1 MSGSG
6 VIVANGQVGLIGTR
20 GSLAQAGKYFVAT
33 NPTPGTA
40 IAYALKTSYSATANG
55 LFSISNGN
63 PAGSGTNLYLDFV
76 EITQTATVPTGCLV
90 MRFECIVEQAVT
102 ALTTAVN
109 ATALVPVNVNSGSNT
124 ASQATFTYFTTG
136 AGTVPTA
143 VASRRTV
150 GIAALPTSV
159 AVANSTYGIQF
170 SSLANVGPE
179 SNGAGL
185 TAAAATAP
193 NRLYTSMP
201 ACVLGPQTTAFIQ
214 MWWITAAANTP
225 SFEFTVGWAEA

>member
-1 MSGSG
+1 MSS
-6 VIVANGQVGLIGTR
+6 VIVANGQVGLIGSR
-20 GSLAQAGKYFVAT
+20 GSLAAAGKYFMAT

-40 IAYALKTSYSATANG
+40 IDYALKTGYSATANG
-55 LFSISNGN
+55 LFSISNGQ
-63 PAGSGTNLYLDFV
+63 PAGSGVNLYLDFL

-102 ALTTAVN
+102 ALTTAV
-109 ATALVPVNVNSGSNT
+109 TSGLVPVNVNSGSNT

-143 VASRRTV
+143 IGSRRTV
-150 GIAALPTSV
+150 GVAALPTSV

-193 NRLYTSMP
+193 NRLYTAMP

-214 MWWITAAANTP
+214 MWWVTAAANTP
-225 SFEFTVGWAEA
+225 SFEFQVGWAEA

>member
-1 MSGSG
+1 MSLPA
-6 VIVANGQVGLIGTR
+6 IVTNGQVGLLGSR
-20 GSLAQAGKYFVAT
+20 GALAAAGKYFVVT

-63 PAGSGTNLYLDFV
+63 PANSGINLYLDFL

-90 MRFECIVEQAVT
+90 MRFECIVENAIS
-102 ALTTAVN
+102 ALTTAVAA
-109 ATALVPVNVNSGSNT
+109 ATTGVNVNSGSNNT
-124 ASQATFTYFTTG
+124 SQATFTYFTTG

-143 VASRRTV
+143 VGSRRTV
-150 GIAALPTSV
+150 GVAALPTSV

-170 SSLANVGPE
+170 GGVANVGPS

-193 NRLYTSMP
+193 NRLYTAMP
-201 ACVLGPQTTAFIQ
+201 AVVLGPQTTAFIQ
-214 MWWITAAANTP
+214 MWWVTAAANTP
-225 SFEFTVGWAEA
+225 SFEFQFGYAEV